1 MRQTAHLAVL
11 ASLLFLSVAA
21 RAQTNDEKEKVPADV
36 PPAGVKKLK
45 DLRSSNPETR
55 GETGAWVI
63 GQDFGDRT
71 DIAIPLLIDMLGD
84 RQTYYRE
91 FPNGMSLDRIPR
103 CPAEGAVT
111 GLCHMGID
119 ALPAVIRAAKSK
131 DPYIR
136 SRAVEALSRI
146 VTSRDMDKLTDLMI
160 WALEDGD
167 EAAKSSA
174 ARGLQKVHN
183 WRAVSPLIKAL
194 KNENVRVSAADAL
207 ADYRLWPAAIDEV
220 VLLLKDADP
229 AVRRQ
234 ATFVL
239 AEQGDQH
246 AVEPLQ
252 DMLRSPDLIYRA
264 RVASYLWALTHDR
277 QSLDILIEM
286 LKSGDE
292 NVKHYAAEG
301 LGKCRH
307 DDAVLPLVKA
317 VKEDNSRGRMVS
329 SAAAS
334 SLAKQGMPG
343 VTALLDLLK
352 DERQVARLRAAQTLE
367 GVSDPRAVE
376 PLIAALGDSDKEV
389 RAFAARSL
397 GHFHD
402 ARAIAP
408 LLTLLSCDDHSTRID
423 AASSLGKIGEQAL
436 SGLIAILHD
445 KNQKKQAREAV
456 LYALVTCQRTWA
468 VPGLIEALSDS
479 EREIRQRARGALT
492 RLADKDYGDDPRK
505 WLEWWRSQA
514 GTSPNVH
521 GPGPKGEK

>member
-21 RAQTNDEKEKVPADV
+21 RAQTKDEKEKVPADV

-45 DLRSSNPETR
+45 DLRSSNPATR
-55 GETGAWVI
+55 GQTAAWVI

-71 DIAIPLLIDMLGD
+71 DLVIPRLIDMLGD
-84 RQTYYRE
+84 RETYYE
-91 FPNGMSLDRIPR
+91 ELPNGMSLDRMPR
-103 CPAEGAVT
+103 CPAEGAVN
-111 GLCHMGID
+111 GLCHLGID
-119 ALPAVIRAAKSK
+119 ALPAVMRAAKSK
-131 DPYIR
+131 DPYVR

-146 VTSRDMDKLTDLMI
+146 VTSRDMEDKVTDMMI
-160 WALEDGD
+160 WAFEDGD
-167 EAAKSSA
+167 DAAKNAA

-220 VLLLKDADP
+220 VLLLKDADS

-234 ATFVL
+234 VTFVL
-239 AEQGDQH
+239 AEQRDQH
-246 AVEPLQ
+246 AVEPLR
-252 DMLRSPDLIYRA
+252 DMLRDPDLIYRA
-264 RVASYLWALTHDR
+264 RVASYLWALTHER
-277 QSLDILIEM
+277 QTLDILIEM

-292 NVKHYAAEG
+292 NVKHYAAEA

-307 DDAVLPLVKA
+307 DDAVPPLVKA

-329 SAAAS
+329 SDAAF
-334 SLAKQGMPG
+334 SLAKQGTPG

-352 DERQVARLRAAQTLE
+352 DERQVARLRAADALE
-367 GVSDPRAVE
+367 SVSDPRAIE
-376 PLIAALGDSDKEV
+376 PLIAALGDSDREV
-389 RAFAARSL
+389 RAFAAQSL

-408 LLTLLSCDDHSTRID
+408 LLALLSCDDHSTRID
-423 AASSLGKIGEQAL
+423 AAGSLGKIGEQTL
-436 SGLIAILHD
+436 PGLVAILHD
-445 KNQKKQAREAV
+445 KSRNKEAREAV

-468 VPGLIEALSDS
+468 VPGLIEALSDR

-492 RLADKDYGDDPRK
+492 RIAEKDYGDDPQK
-505 WLEWWRSQA
+505 WLEWWQSQA
-514 GTSPNVH
+514 GTSP
-521 GPGPKGEK
+521 K